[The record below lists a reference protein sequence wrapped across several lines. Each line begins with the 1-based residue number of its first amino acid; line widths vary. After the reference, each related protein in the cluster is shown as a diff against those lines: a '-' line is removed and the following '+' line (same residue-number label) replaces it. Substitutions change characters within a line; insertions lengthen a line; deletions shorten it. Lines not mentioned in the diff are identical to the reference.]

1 MQEKFLC
8 VMAGYDAETE
18 TRLAGL
24 QNMLYENGFCGRH
37 TKDIPQHI
45 TLGSFPLPEED
56 RLTTLL
62 KDAAEKTRAF
72 PVTFN
77 HLGIFGG
84 AQVLFVAPDAS
95 HALLSLKEIFGESFN
110 WTPHT
115 TMLIDDSEQIFA
127 AQKLLTEKFSAF
139 AGTVESLHLYEFW
152 PTRHILTVR
161 LEKQIDASRPEAQN
175 DR

>member
-24 QNMLYENGFCGRH
+24 QNMLYESGFCGRH
-37 TKDIPQHI
+37 TKNIPQHI
-45 TLGSFPLPEED
+45 TLGSFPLSAEE
-56 RLTTLL
+56 RLTALL
-62 KDAAEKTRAF
+62 KNLAGKTHAF

-84 AQVLFVAPDAS
+84 AQVLFVAPDTS
-95 HALLSLKEIFGESFN
+95 HELLDLKENFGDSFN